1 MRSSGSTL
9 GPKRMM
15 RPFLASSGIQRFISM
30 EYTVSSLYRVKLGV
44 STNLSLGR
52 HRESGLRVTGTVS
65 SAILNPK
72 SELDL
77 LSCPGYGSWSGYKC
91 PSTVVRRL
99 REWRP
104 KRTRNRNIDVFLQFI
119 KNSLPDSHPF
129 TLKSDSVTNH
139 GHSQDTAAQ
148 DPQSLMTNTL

>member
-1 MRSSGSTL
+1 MHSSGSTL

-30 EYTVSSLYRVKLGV
+30 EYTVSSLYRVKLGM
-44 STNLSLGR
+44 SINLSLGR

-72 SELDL
+72 SELVL
-77 LSCPGYGSWSGYKC
+77 LSCPGYGSWSGYRC
-91 PSTVVRRL
+91 PSTAVRRL

-104 KRTRNRNIDVFLQFI
+104 KRTRNRNVNVFLQFHQEQAPRFSPI
-119 KNSLPDSHPF
+119 HTEK
-129 TLKSDSVTNH
+129 
-139 GHSQDTAAQ
+139 
-148 DPQSLMTNTL
+148 